1 MFSDIVVGYNKNDFF
16 YVTAEQNGYMPTDE
30 KCKEIM
36 VNEEEF
42 DYTKICRTDNEEQR
56 DVFNDGTNSTK
67 CIERELCINKEKV
80 GKIDVVQNNHSGSEE
95 KHQDYIKQ
103 FQSTQLDTL
112 NLGIGVAALI
122 YLIYRARNINI

>member
-16 YVTAEQNGYMPTDE
+16 YITAEENGYMPSDS

-36 VNEEEF
+36 NDNEF
-42 DYTKICRTDNEEQR
+42 DYAKICRTDNEEQR
-56 DVFNDGTNSTK
+56 DMFNVKKNSLK
-67 CIERELCINKEKV
+67 CIEKGLCINKDKV
-80 GKIDVVQNNHSGSEE
+80 NKIDVVQNNHSGSEE
-95 KHQDYIKQ
+95 KHKDYIKQ

>member
-16 YVTAEQNGYMPTDE
+16 YVTAESNGYMPSDQ
-30 KCKEIM
+30 KCEEIM
-36 VNEEEF
+36 KDTEF
-42 DYTKICRTDNEEQR
+42 DYAKICRIGNEEQR
-56 DVFNDGTNSTK
+56 DVFNYEDNSTK
-67 CIERELCINKEKV
+67 CIERELCINKEKA

-95 KHQDYIKQ
+95 KHQDYIRQ

-112 NLGIGVAALI
+112 NLGIGVVALI

>member
-16 YVTAEQNGYMPTDE
+16 YITAEENGYMPSDS

-36 VNEEEF
+36 NDNVF
-42 DYTKICRTDNEEQR
+42 DYANICRTDNEEQR
-56 DVFNDGTNSTK
+56 DVFHDGKNSMK
-67 CIERELCINKEKV
+67 CIEKELCINKDKV
-80 GKIDVVQNNHSGSEE
+80 NKIDVVQNNHSGSEE
-95 KHQDYIKQ
+95 KHKDYIKQ

>member
-16 YVTAEQNGYMPTDE
+16 YITAEENGYMPSDS

-36 VNEEEF
+36 NDNEF
-42 DYTKICRTDNEEQR
+42 DYAKICRTDNEEQR
-56 DVFNDGTNSTK
+56 DIFNDKQNSMK
-67 CIERELCINKEKV
+67 CIEKELCINKDKV
-80 GKIDVVQNNHSGSEE
+80 DKIDVVQNNHSGSQE

-103 FQSTQLDTL
+103 FESTQLDTL

>member
-16 YVTAEQNGYMPTDE
+16 YITAEENGYMPSDN

-36 VNEEEF
+36 NDTEF
-42 DYTKICRTDNEEQR
+42 DYATICRTENEESR
-56 DVFNDGTNSTK
+56 DVFNDGKNSMK
-67 CIERELCINKEKV
+67 CIEQKLCINKENV
-80 GKIDVVQNNHSGSEE
+80 NKIDVVQNNHSGSQE
-95 KHQDYIKQ
+95 KHKDYIKQ

-122 YLIYRARNINI
+122 YFIYRARNINI